1 MQAAGG
7 SESSLFAEEIL
18 GMYKNFCKLKGWKF
32 TEEKF
37 QEDMSIHKGCK
48 YALYNAEGEDIFKLM
63 KYESG
68 VHKVQR
74 VPETEKAGRL
84 HSSACVVLVT
94 PKVPRDFKID
104 EKDITI

>member
-1 MQAAGG
+1 
-7 SESSLFAEEIL
+7 
-18 GMYKNFCKLKGWKF
+18 MYNV
-32 TEEKF
+32 
-37 QEDMSIHKGCK
+37 D
-48 YALYNAEGEDIFKLM
+48 GENSFKLL

-94 PKVPRDFKID
+94 SNVPRDFKID
-104 EKDITI
+104 DKDITK